1 MLLHVL
7 LLLGPLLGARACQN
21 NFPGAFDVGFYW
33 ARRPDMTDTKILWE
47 KSCPSENHMSSH
59 FNPAKKTLIMTH
71 GLQPDMIML
80 EQQFAMDGML
90 DDYIGIWLR
99 SGYNVGVF
107 IWTCFA
113 DERVPNFVYS
123 EDQIYTTRGF
133 VKMRYKVKTAEG
145 RIKVMYAPQNMTVTD
160 YFIEQWRFHFANG
173 QTYPDIRMVGHSLG
187 TQVTMNSA
195 FRIHMDDTIDTKPA
209 RIALLD
215 AVMSPAR
222 KMYYDTST
230 CGDTISRNMGC
241 MARFLNIERD
251 VPIEYYK
258 SSFINRCLFSSIEYD
273 DLIKYTAYTVVKIH
287 AWGMHPLGSCWD
299 KRLLHHIKDIKKYAQ
314 DLATQ
319 VTWQHVVIVPY
330 YLMTIVFA
338 PHRCLLTANKTACTP
353 ISALAGGALM
363 SDEDVLYWSRPLNQG
378 EYADKLCFV
387 QFDECEVA
395 GRQIEDAATMTVT
408 SVDDTF
414 FLKPCINAHI

>member
-1 MLLHVL
+1 MILLAVWL
-7 LLLGPLLGARACQN
+7 LLTLHSIDACQN
-21 NFPGAFDVGFYW
+21 NFPGGFDVGYYW
-33 ARRPDMTDTKILWE
+33 ANRPSLTEATILWQ
-47 KSCPSENHMSSH
+47 KSCPNENHLSPY
-59 FNPAKKTLIMTH
+59 FNPAKKTIIMAH
-71 GLQPDMIML
+71 GLQPDMISL
-80 EQQFAMDGML
+80 GQQFGLDGML

-133 VKMRYKVKTAEG
+133 VKMRYKVLDSDG
-145 RIKVMYAPQNMTVTD
+145 DIKVRYAAQNMTVTD
-160 YFIEQWRFHFANG
+160 YFVEQWRFHFVNG
-173 QTYPDIRMVGHSLG
+173 QTYQDIRVVGHSLG
-187 TQVTMNSA
+187 TQVALNSA
-195 FRIHMDDTIDTKPA
+195 YRIHLDDSIDTKPS

-222 KMYYDTST
+222 KIYYDTST

-241 MARFLNIERD
+241 MARFLNMERD

-273 DLIKYTAYTVVKIH
+273 DLIKYTAYVVVKIH

-299 KRLLHHIKDIKKYAQ
+299 KRLLHHIKDIKKYSK
-314 DLATQ
+314 DLITQ
-319 VTWQHVVIVPY
+319 VNWQHVVIVPY
-330 YLMTIVFA
+330 YLMTLAFA
-338 PHRCLLTANKTACTP
+338 PPRCLLTPNKTACTQ
-353 ISALAGGALM
+353 ISSLSVGAM
-363 SDEDVLYWSRPLNQG
+363 MPDDDVLYWSRPIDEG
-378 EYADKLCFV
+378 KYPDKLCFV
-387 QFDECEVA
+387 QFDECEAA
-395 GRQIEDAATMTVT
+395 GHQIETAATMTVT
-408 SVDDTF
+408 SADDTF